1 MTIKLFNLAYKY
13 KVLLLPT
20 IVHIFLLQSVIIKI
34 FVKLKQF
41 KTISIH
47 KIVAGTTNLALSI
60 TRILVSHVL
69 IPKFNKIESTTTGS
83 SNNSEPMDLAIKLL
97 RTFDTA
103 ASLFHT
109 LWLLIGS
116 YFVYSCYNK
125 VTHTKVQEIS
135 ENIDDNFCVYSAYT
149 FAFIIVTI
157 NLISLIL
164 SLIAALGMF
173 IVRNTNA

>member
-1 MTIKLFNLAYKY
+1 
-13 KVLLLPT
+13 
-20 IVHIFLLQSVIIKI
+20 
-34 FVKLKQF
+34 
-41 KTISIH
+41 
-47 KIVAGTTNLALSI
+47 
-60 TRILVSHVL
+60 
-69 IPKFNKIESTTTGS
+69 
-83 SNNSEPMDLAIKLL
+83 MDLAIKLL
-97 RTFDTA
+97 RTFDTV

-109 LWLLIGS
+109 LWLLLGS

-125 VTHTKVQEIS
+125 VTHTQVQEIS

-164 SLIAALGMF
+164 SFIAALGMF